1 MTVLQALRMAV
12 GYPLDETA
20 LERIVIDRK
29 LTPEAPYTGQTPEFM
44 LARAD
49 VYMALAVSPDVV
61 MDGFS
66 LTVADRS
73 LLTTLGFSA
82 MRCATVRISGKGR
95 ETKLETRRKRDDV
108 RSVSGYSDGDP
119 AEGCDD

>member
-44 LARAD
+44 LARR
-49 VYMALAVSPDVV
+49 MCTWHWPCRP
-61 MDGFS
+61 MW
-66 LTVADRS
+66 
-73 LLTTLGFSA
+73 
-82 MRCATVRISGKGR
+82 
-95 ETKLETRRKRDDV
+95 
-108 RSVSGYSDGDP
+108 
-119 AEGCDD
+119 